1 MRRDYTMSSMLRL
14 PVLAETS
21 QLSLVKTQVHMSY
34 SSYNLTSIG
43 HWCILIEHW
52 CILIDSLLKRAL
64 TRYLQVTNRLL
75 TEAKSAEHRLTEGAE
90 PERSVAPNRFFKDGV
105 SDIGKSLTHTP
116 LHRPHRTPTHPQ
128 PTVHTPPVHP
138 TSSHSTQIPIAELN

>member
-1 MRRDYTMSSMLRL
+1 M
-14 PVLAETS
+14 
-21 QLSLVKTQVHMSY
+21 
-34 SSYNLTSIG
+34 
-43 HWCILIEHW
+43 
-52 CILIDSLLKRAL
+52 
-64 TRYLQVTNRLL
+64 TNRLL

-138 TSSHSTQIPIAELN
+138 TSSHSTQIPIACRAELSYTNLRNSLKFNDMPLPGTDDA